1 MSVVDDIKD
10 RVDIVELI
18 GQSVKLRKT
27 GKNFTGFCP
36 FHPNTRTPAFVV
48 FPDTGNWRCFGACNE
63 GGDLFKFVMKKEGW
77 DFPEALRRLAER
89 AGVELPARTQAQDIA
104 DESHARLREAL
115 EIAVAFYRHHLR
127 ETASGEPVLAYL
139 RQRDVTDP
147 TLETFEIGY
156 APHTW
161 DAALHHLQDRGYSE
175 QELLDAGLVSER
187 ESGGAYDRFRHR
199 IMIPIRDA
207 RGRMAGFGARIVDPN
222 DVPKFLNSPQTA
234 LFDKGRLLYGLDK
247 ARQAIRAADQAVIV
261 EGYLD
266 VMALH
271 QAGYANA
278 VSPMGT
284 ALSEDQ
290 LRLLKRFT
298 RRIVLALDAD
308 AAGDQA
314 TLRGLTLAREAMDR
328 QADPV
333 FDARGLVRHE
343 GRLDAELRVVTLPAG
358 KDPDEVVAAD
368 PAGWPALVGR
378 AQSVV
383 DYVLDVMTAGHDTSD
398 PKVKAQVA
406 RQVMPLIADVAD
418 PVEREAYR
426 QKLARRLQ
434 VDERALLSGGGQAA
448 SGRRRRTAAPA
459 PETPLQAPEASEAR
473 IERFCLGL
481 LLRSPEI
488 AYRVDR
494 QLAELDLERLVPQD
508 FTGTERQVIFQ
519 AIRTA
524 LAQDD
529 QDPGEGWRHH
539 VPEALTEYAQSM
551 LDEIGSLSAVTS
563 IDLNQPKV
571 LEEVL
576 ARFLQL
582 RKRVLEADLQQIQFQ
597 LLAAQEQARDTGAET
612 GEEKALL
619 AARVRKLAGQKAR
632 LEQALV
638 RRQGAAPS
646 PRAS

>member
-1 MSVVDDIKD
+1 MGVADEIKD
-10 RVDIVELI
+10 RIDIVELI

-27 GKNFTGFCP
+27 GKNYTGFCP

-48 FPDTGNWRCFGACNE
+48 FPDSGNWRCFGACNE
-63 GGDLFKFVMKKEGW
+63 GGDIFKFVMKKEGW

-89 AGVELPARTQAQDIA
+89 AGVELPARTQADEA
-104 DESHARLREAL
+104 AEESHLRLREAL
-115 EIAVAFYRHHLR
+115 EAAVAFFRHHLC
-127 ETASGEPVLAYL
+127 ETGAGEPVLAYL
-139 RQRDVTDP
+139 RQRGLTDAA
-147 TLETFEIGY
+147 LEAFEIGY
-156 APHTW
+156 APHAW
-161 DAALHHLQDRGYSE
+161 DAGLHHLQERSYSE
-175 QELLDAGLVSER
+175 QELLDCGLVSER
-187 ESGGAYDRFRHR
+187 ETGGVYDRFRHR

-222 DVPKFLNSPQTA
+222 DVPKFLNSPQTPV
-234 LFDKGRLLYGLDK
+234 FDKGRLLFGLDK
-247 ARQAIRAADQAVIV
+247 ARKPIRAADQAVIV
-261 EGYLD
+261 EGYFD
-266 VMALH
+266 VIALH
-271 QAGYANA
+271 QAGHANA

-343 GRLDAELRVVTLPAG
+343 GRLDAELRVVTLPPG
-358 KDPDEVVAAD
+358 KDPDEVVAED
-368 PAGWPALVGR
+368 PAGWPTLVGR

-383 DYVLDVMTAGHDTSD
+383 DYVLDVLTSGRDMTD
-398 PKVKAQVA
+398 PKAKSQVA
-406 RQVMPLIADVAD
+406 RQVLPLIEDVAD

-434 VDERALLSGGGQAA
+434 VDERALQPGGGKPATA
-448 SGRRRRTAAPA
+448 RRRRAPLAPPADAA
-459 PETPLQAPEASEAR
+459 EQAPEPSEAR

-481 LLRSPEI
+481 LLRTPDI

-494 QLAELDLERLVPQD
+494 ALAELDLERLVPED

-519 AIRTA
+519 AVRSA
-524 LAQDD
+524 LAQEDR
-529 QDPGEGWRHH
+529 DPGEGWRREL
-539 VPEALTEYAQSM
+539 PEALVGYALS
-551 LDEIGSLSAVTS
+551 LVEEIESLSAVMP

-582 RKRVLEADLQQIQFQ
+582 RKRVLDSDLQQIQFQ
-597 LLAAQEQARDTGAET
+597 LLAAQDDREAA
-612 GEEKALL
+612 EEKMML
-619 AARVRKLAGQKAR
+619 AGRVRKLAGQKVR
-632 LEQALV
+632 LEQALA
-638 RRQGAAPS
+638 RRQGLAPAT
-646 PRAS
+646 RAG

>member
-1 MSVVDDIKD
+1 MSVADEIKD
-10 RVDIVELI
+10 RIDIVELI

-27 GKNFTGFCP
+27 GKNYTGFCP

-63 GGDLFKFVMKKEGW
+63 GGDIFKFVMKKEGW

-89 AGVELPARTQAQDIA
+89 AGVELPARQQAEDA
-104 DESHARLREAL
+104 AEESHQRLREAL
-115 EIAVAFYRHHLR
+115 EVAAAFYRHHLR
-127 ETASGEPVLAYL
+127 ETAAGEPVLAYL
-139 RQRDVTDP
+139 HKRGLSDAA
-147 TLETFEIGY
+147 LEMFEIGY
-156 APHTW
+156 APHSW
-161 DAALHHLQDRGYSE
+161 DAGLTHLLERGYSE
-175 QELLDAGLVSER
+175 QELRDAGMVTER
-187 ESGGAYDRFRHR
+187 ETGGVYDRFRHR
-199 IMIPIRDA
+199 IMFPIRDA
-207 RGRMAGFGARIVDPN
+207 RGRMAGFGARIVDPT
-222 DVPKFLNSPQTA
+222 DVPKFLNSPQTL
-234 LFDKGRLLYGLDK
+234 LFDKGRLLFGLDK
-247 ARQAIRAADQAVIV
+247 ARKAIRTADQAVIV

-266 VMALH
+266 VIALH
-271 QAGYANA
+271 QAGFANA

-343 GRLDAELRVVTLPAG
+343 GRLDAEFRVVTLPPG
-358 KDPDEVVAAD
+358 KDPDEVVAED
-368 PAGWPALVGR
+368 PDGWSAIVGR

-383 DYVLDVMTAGHDTSD
+383 DYVLDVLTSGQVVAD
-398 PKVKAQVA
+398 PKMKSQVA
-406 RQVMPLIADVAD
+406 RQVLPLIEDVAD

-434 VDERALLSGGGQAA
+434 VDERALQPGGGKPA
-448 SGRRRRTAAPA
+448 SGRKRRTPSVEPA
-459 PETPLQAPEASEAR
+459 VQAPEASEAR

-494 QLAELDLERLVPQD
+494 QLTELDLERLVPQD

-519 AIRTA
+519 AIRGA

-529 QDPGEGWRHH
+529 QDPGESWRRQ
-539 VPEALTEYAQSM
+539 VPEALISYAES
-551 LDEIGSLSAVTS
+551 LLEEIESLSAVTS
-563 IDLNQPKV
+563 MDLNQPKV

-582 RKRVLEADLQQIQFQ
+582 RKRVLDSDLHQIQFL
-597 LLAAQEQARDTGAET
+597 LLAAQDEAR
-612 GEEKALL
+612 L
-619 AARVRKLAGQKAR
+619 AGSEATDERAVLAGQVRKLAGQKSR
-632 LEQALV
+632 LEQALA
-638 RRQGAAPS
+638 RRQGLS
-646 PRAS
+646 PATRAG

>member
-1 MSVVDDIKD
+1 
-10 RVDIVELI
+10 E
-18 GQSVKLRKT
+18 
-27 GKNFTGFCP
+27 
-36 FHPNTRTPAFVV
+36 
-48 FPDTGNWRCFGACNE
+48 
-63 GGDLFKFVMKKEGW
+63 
-77 DFPEALRRLAER
+77 
-89 AGVELPARTQAQDIA
+89 
-104 DESHARLREAL
+104 ESHLRLREAL
-115 EIAVAFYRHHLR
+115 EAAVAFFRHHLR
-127 ETASGEPVLAYL
+127 ETPAGEPVLAYL
-139 RQRDVTDP
+139 RQRGLTDAA
-147 TLETFEIGY
+147 LESFEIGY
-156 APHTW
+156 APHAW
-161 DAALHHLQDRGYSE
+161 DVGLHHLQERGYSE
-175 QELLDAGLVSER
+175 QELLDCGLVSER
-187 ESGGAYDRFRHR
+187 ESGGVYDRFRNR

-222 DVPKFLNSPQTA
+222 DVPKFLNSPQTPV
-234 LFDKGRLLYGLDK
+234 FDKGRLLFGLDK
-247 ARQAIRAADQAVIV
+247 ARKPIRAADQAVIV
-261 EGYLD
+261 EGYFD
-266 VMALH
+266 VIALH
-271 QAGYANA
+271 QAGQANA

-343 GRLDAELRVVTLPAG
+343 GRLDAELRVVTLPPG
-358 KDPDEVVAAD
+358 KDPDEVVAED
-368 PAGWPALVGR
+368 PEGWPALVGR

-383 DYVLDVMTAGHDTSD
+383 DYVLDVLTSGRYVTD
-398 PKVKAQVA
+398 PKMKSQVA
-406 RQVMPLIADVAD
+406 RQVLPLIEDVAD
-418 PVEREAYR
+418 PVEREVYR

-434 VDERALLSGGGQAA
+434 VDERALQPGGGRPAA
-448 SGRRRRTAAPA
+448 GRKRRAAVEPPTEPA
-459 PETPLQAPEASEAR
+459 AQAPEPTEAR

-481 LLRSPEI
+481 LLQTPDI

-494 QLAELDLERLVPQD
+494 ALAELELERLAPED

-519 AIRTA
+519 AVRSA

-529 QDPGEGWRHH
+529 QDPGEGWQRQL
-539 VPEALTEYAQSM
+539 PEALVGYASS
-551 LDEIGSLSAVTS
+551 LVEEIESLSMVGP

-582 RKRVLEADLQQIQFQ
+582 RKRVVDSDLQQIQFQ
-597 LLAAQEQARDTGAET
+597 LLAAQDESEAS
-612 GEEKALL
+612 EEKAMLTG
-619 AARVRKLAGQKAR
+619 RVRRLAGQKSK

-638 RRQGAAPS
+638 RKQGWAAAK
-646 PRAS
+646 RAG

>member
-1 MSVVDDIKD
+1 MSVADEIKD
-10 RVDIVELI
+10 RIDIVELI

-63 GGDLFKFVMKKEGW
+63 GGDIFKFVMKKEGW

-89 AGVELPARTQAQDIA
+89 AGVELPARTQVEDAA
-104 DESHARLREAL
+104 EESHQRLREAL
-115 EIAVAFYRHHLR
+115 EAAVAFYRHHLR
-127 ETASGEPVLAYL
+127 ETAAGEPVLAYL
-139 RQRDVTDP
+139 HKRRLSDEA
-147 TLETFEIGY
+147 LEGFEIGY

-161 DAALHHLQDRGYSE
+161 DAGLNHLQERGYSE

-187 ESGGAYDRFRHR
+187 EAGGVYDRFRHR

-222 DVPKFLNSPQTA
+222 DVPKFLNSPQTP
-234 LFDKGRLLYGLDK
+234 LFDKGRLLFGLDK
-247 ARQAIRAADQAVIV
+247 ARKAIRSADQAVIV

-266 VMALH
+266 VIALH

-314 TLRGLTLAREAMDR
+314 TLRGLTLARDAMDR

-343 GRLDAELRVVTLPAG
+343 GRLDAELRVVTLPPG
-358 KDPDEVVAAD
+358 KDPDEVVAED
-368 PAGWPALVGR
+368 PAGWAGVVGR

-383 DYVLDVMTAGHDTSD
+383 DYVLDVLTSGQVVAD
-398 PKVKAQVA
+398 PKMKSQVA
-406 RQVMPLIADVAD
+406 RQILPLIEDVAD

-434 VDERALLSGGGQAA
+434 VDERALQPGGGKPSGG
-448 SGRRRRTAAPA
+448 RKRRTPPAEAA
-459 PETPLQAPEASEAR
+459 LQAPEPSEAR

-481 LLRSPEI
+481 LLRSPEV

-494 QLAELDLERLVPQD
+494 QLVELDLERLVAQD

-519 AIRTA
+519 AVRGA

-529 QDPGEGWRHH
+529 QDPGERWRRQL
-539 VPEALTEYAQSM
+539 PEALVSYAQS
-551 LDEIGSLSAVTS
+551 LVEEIESLSTVTS
-563 IDLNQPKV
+563 MDLNQPKV

-582 RKRVLEADLQQIQFQ
+582 RKRVLDSDLQQIQFQ
-597 LLAAQEQARDTGAET
+597 LLAAQDEAGSEATD
-612 GEEKALL
+612 EKAVL
-619 AARVRKLAGQKAR
+619 AGQVRKLAGQKAR
-632 LEQALV
+632 LEQALA
-638 RRQGAAPS
+638 RRQGLSPA
-646 PRAS
+646 PRAG